1 MERLGP
7 VVATIPMAS
16 AAAAVAAARAA
27 TTAGA
32 DRAEIRLDRLDPG
45 EDPLS
50 LVELAREMPLLL
62 SGPRDA
68 FRVEDLPAFKRGQA
82 LGAWVDLPFSPY
94 LPEDFFGLDPSRMVL
109 SWHDFEGTPT
119 KLEAVLSRMRTRHA
133 AAYKIVTTARDFP
146 DALSVLRFVDHR
158 GTSGDLCSFAMGGPG
173 VPSRVLAL
181 AWGSCA
187 TYAAAPG
194 CMAAALGQMGLAEFL
209 GDYRPVDLGRP
220 DPLYALA
227 GWPLAHTR
235 TPSFFN
241 RWLARAGLPGRY
253 LPVPCTNPKDLLE
266 GGLSLGGVAVTIPHK
281 ETVVS
286 LAGRSSRLVRATG
299 ACNTLLPNPEGWLA
313 VNTDIFGVR
322 RALCEVPRGS
332 RCLLL
337 GYGGAAAAAAFALA
351 GRGPVSVSGR
361 DDEKAAAFARR
372 WGLQAVPWEERGS
385 AHWDLLVNAT
395 PVGRHDDETPYPV
408 DRLCG
413 SRVFDMVVRPGGT
426 PLLKAASDQG
436 LEALPGEA
444 MLVPQA
450 ALQYRLWMGRRP
462 PRGGRT
468 GPTLLDGPPVHR

>member
-27 TTAGA
+27 MAAGA

-68 FRVEDLPAFKRGQA
+68 FRPEDLPAFERGQA
-82 LGAWVDLPFSPY
+82 LGAWVDLPFSPH

-119 KLEAVLSRMRTRHA
+119 KLEAVLSRMRSRHA
-133 AAYKIVTTARDFP
+133 AAYKVVATARDFP
-146 DALSVLRFVDHR
+146 HVLSVLSLLDRQ
-158 GTSGDLCSFAMGGPG
+158 GAEGNLCAFAMGGPG

-181 AWGSCA
+181 AWGSCG
-187 TYAAAPG
+187 TYATAPG
-194 CMAAALGQMGLAEFL
+194 CEAGAPGQMGLEEFL

-281 ETVVS
+281 EAVAS

-299 ACNTLLPNPEGWLA
+299 ACNTLLRDSDGWLA
-313 VNTDIFGVR
+313 ANTDVCGVR
-322 RALCEVPRGS
+322 RALRAVPRDS

-361 DDEKAAAFARR
+361 DDAKAVAFARR
-372 WGLQAVPWEERGS
+372 WELQAVPWEERGS
-385 AHWDLLVNAT
+385 ARWDLLVNAT
-395 PVGRHDDETPYPV
+395 PVGRHDDETPYPL

-413 SRVFDMVVRPGGT
+413 SWVLDMVVRPGKT
-426 PLLKAASDQG
+426 RLLKSASDQG
-436 LEALPGEA
+436 LESIPGEA

-462 PRGGRT
+462 PREGGS
-468 GPTLLDGPPVHR
+468 GPTLLDGPPFHR